1 MSINESS
8 RFTVGLI
15 QMAMAGQRE
24 ENLARAQD
32 RIVEAAAR
40 GARVICLPELF
51 LSPYFCQVEDFQ
63 RFDLAETIP
72 GPATEVLGALAAR
85 LDVTLV
91 APIFEKRAP
100 GVYHNSAAVLDNHGR
115 LAGHYRKMHIPDDP
129 AFYEKFYFT
138 PGDLGFLAV
147 PTPWGR
153 LGILICWDQWFPEA
167 ARLTA
172 MAGAD
177 ILLYPTAI
185 GWHPEEKPLLGTAQ
199 REAWITVQR
208 AHAIANGVF
217 VAAVNRVGL
226 EMPSSGLG
234 SGIEFWGSSFLAGP
248 FGQILAQA
256 PQDAEAI
263 VTVEVD
269 LDCIEATRRGWPF
282 WRDRRI
288 DAYGPLVQRFL
299 DRSP

>member
-24 ENLARAQD
+24 ENLGRAQD

-63 RFDLAETIP
+63 RLDLAETIP
-72 GPATEVLGALAAR
+72 GRATEVAGALAAR

-129 AFYEKFYFT
+129 V
-138 PGDLGFLAV
+138 FL
-147 PTPWGR
+147 
-153 LGILICWDQWFPEA
+153 
-167 ARLTA
+167 
-172 MAGAD
+172 
-177 ILLYPTAI
+177 
-185 GWHPEEKPLLGTAQ
+185 
-199 REAWITVQR
+199 
-208 AHAIANGVF
+208 
-217 VAAVNRVGL
+217 
-226 EMPSSGLG
+226 
-234 SGIEFWGSSFLAGP
+234 
-248 FGQILAQA
+248 
-256 PQDAEAI
+256 
-263 VTVEVD
+263 
-269 LDCIEATRRGWPF
+269 
-282 WRDRRI
+282 
-288 DAYGPLVQRFL
+288 
-299 DRSP
+299 